1 MTEQVKQRILNF
13 TENSV
18 SALIVFILVFAM
30 FMAIMRV
37 MLYTIRRPSPS
48 SSNTRVDK
56 SSKVPVA
63 PKVTKSEIEESQLKR
78 LAEEKEN
85 AKRLKSIQIL

>member
-1 MTEQVKQRILNF
+1 MTEQAKQTILNF

-18 SALIVFILVFAM
+18 SVLIVFILFFAM

-37 MLYTIRRPSPS
+37 MLYAIRRSSPS
-48 SSNTRVDK
+48 SSNRQALEK
-56 SSKVPVA
+56 SNKVPVA

-78 LAEEKEN
+78 LAKEKEN
-85 AKRLKSIQIL
+85 VK